1 MASIVPLQ
9 GLLMRA
15 EDQARAQLQHF
26 QGFNFVIPCMLCCVT
41 LATRQQIVGNQRKIA
56 TCFYVGFLTFRVL
69 DQKRTL
75 LPVIC

>member
-1 MASIVPLQ
+1 MASIVPLH
-9 GLLMRA
+9 GLLSRA
-15 EDQARAQLQHF
+15 WDQARVQLLHF
-26 QGFNFVIPCMLCCVT
+26 QALNFVIPGMSCRVT